1 MKKIF
6 ASLLSFAIILSIS
19 VPAFAAESPSA
30 PSSPSVN
37 SGNVTILNDPALIQK
52 ADATIQEDVQINAAR
67 F

>member
-30 PSSPSVN
+30 PSSPAVN
-37 SGNVTILNDPALIQK
+37 SGNVTML
-52 ADATIQEDVQINAAR
+52 TITCTNLMFTPVHNI
-67 F
+67 

>member
-30 PSSPSVN
+30 PSSPAVN

-52 ADATIQEDVQINAAR
+52 S
-67 F
+67 